1 MPNLVFQIPGMA
13 RLPNRWASGQQL
25 MPLKQTTM
33 ILQRNG
39 LTAAFGFC
47 SGLVMAVLFGEAI
60 CNPGTPA
67 VAVAG
72 SDQLDSVSLVTPEG
86 VERTTGTASGR
97 RPWWPKDEGQMML
110 DINDDGCRNG
120 GV

>member
-1 MPNLVFQIPGMA
+1 MKFGSVDHRPLCSGTRDLHPRPYFLLRGLGEIGYQGGGKAADGCFEWMA
-13 RLPNRWASGQQL
+13 RTSLP
-25 MPLKQTTM
+25 
-33 ILQRNG
+33 

-47 SGLVMAVLFGEAI
+47 FSLSWLSFGEAI
-60 CNPGTPA
+60 CNPGIPA

-97 RPWWPKDEGQMML
+97 RPWWPKSEG
-110 DINDDGCRNG
+110 
-120 GV
+120 